1 MGWLLKLLLSWVVL
15 AVAFYLTTR
24 IVTGIHV
31 TGGAVGY
38 LEVALI
44 FGLINAILGPILRF
58 VSLPA
63 IILTFGLFLLLV
75 NGFLLWIVEQVS
87 GTLHIDHFFWD
98 AIFGALVLGIVS
110 WVLNAL
116 LHGTEKRAARR

>member
-1 MGWLLKLLLSWVVL
+1 MGWLLRLLLSWVAL
-15 AVAFYLTTR
+15 AVAFYVTTR

-44 FGLINAILGPILRF
+44 FGLINAILGPILR
-58 VSLPA
+58 VLTIPLR
-63 IILTFGLFLLLV
+63 IVTFGLFILVV
-75 NGFLLWIVEQVS
+75 NGFLLWIAAQIS
-87 GTLHIDHFFWD
+87 GILQIDHFFWD

-110 WVLNAL
+110 WVLNGL
-116 LHGTEKRAARR
+116 LHGTQKRVAHS